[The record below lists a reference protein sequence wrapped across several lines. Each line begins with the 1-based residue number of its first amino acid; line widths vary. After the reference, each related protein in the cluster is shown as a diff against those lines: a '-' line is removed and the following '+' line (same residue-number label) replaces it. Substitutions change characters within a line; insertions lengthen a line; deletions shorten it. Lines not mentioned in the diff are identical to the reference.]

1 MQLQVPLQR
10 VLTLLLL
17 HKSMPQ
23 RVVLQVLVHSE
34 KLLVSQLSHTA
45 SVLLPLVI
53 RVQRPTLER
62 VVLTVKRSDH
72 QTPASQ
78 LLVSQTPD
86 SQMLGN
92 QQLVSRM
99 LDNQTLDS
107 QQPDN
112 RMLDNQ
118 TLVNQL
124 NKVQLSVKT
133 KLSAATQTMTEFLMH
148 ST

>member
-1 MQLQVPLQR
+1 
-10 VLTLLLL
+10 
-17 HKSMPQ
+17 
-23 RVVLQVLVHSE
+23 VLVHSE
-34 KLLVSQLSHTA
+34 KLLVLQLSHTA
-45 SVLLPLVI
+45 SVQLPLAI
-53 RVQRPTLER
+53 RVQHPTLDR
-62 VVLTVKRSDH
+62 VDLRAKRSGH

-118 TLVNQL
+118 TLVSQMH
-124 NKVQLSVKT
+124 NKAQFSKQMTLSV
-133 KLSAATQTMTEFLMH
+133 ATQTMTESPMH